1 MERFQGIFIVGTNLV
16 QKLDP
21 AALRRFSFRLH
32 FDYLTNEG
40 KEIFFNTYFS
50 RPMDLPALNEAEKKR
65 LFAID
70 SMTPSDFRNVRQQFF
85 YLADTKL
92 SSTEIIEALETEI
105 VSKTSGNSYKGL
117 GNVVQKMGF

>member
-1 MERFQGIFIVGTNLV
+1 MGTNLV

-32 FDYLTNEG
+32 FDYLTDEG
-40 KEIFFNTYFS
+40 KEIFFGTYIT
-50 RPMDLPALNEAEKKR
+50 RPMGLPELDEAEKKR

-85 YLADTKL
+85 
-92 SSTEIIEALETEI
+92 
-105 VSKTSGNSYKGL
+105 
-117 GNVVQKMGF
+117 